1 MSEKPEKKPKS
12 NILPFL
18 LVFFFGIGLSGF
30 ILFLNR
36 RPTPQMIRIIP
47 TNTSMPLV
55 AHIVGEVI
63 HPGVYSLGNNARV
76 GALVDMAGGFTENA
90 DESDINLAQF
100 LYDGQQVIVPSMDS
114 DLEIAVNQVELNKTT
129 DEYPININHCSLE
142 QLITLPGIGEAKA
155 SAIITYREEHGGFE
169 VKEDLIKVS
178 GIGEAIFESIEE
190 LITVK

>member
-1 MSEKPEKKPKS
+1 MSEKPEKNPKG
-12 NILPFL
+12 NILQYL
-18 LVFFFGIGLSGF
+18 MVLIFGIGLSGL
-30 ILFLNR
+30 ILFLNH
-36 RPTPQMIRIIP
+36 RPTPQMIKILP
-47 TNTSMPLV
+47 TNTSLPLV
-55 AHIVGEVI
+55 VHITGEVT
-63 HPGVYSLGNNARV
+63 HPGVYNLGQNTRI
-76 GALVDMAGGFTENA
+76 GDLVDMAGGYTENA

-100 LYDGQQVIVPSMDS
+100 VYDGQQVIVPSMDS
-114 DLEIAVNQVELNKTT
+114 DLETAENQVEFNKTT

-142 QLITLPGIGEAKA
+142 QLISLPGVGETKA